1 MFICFVRCKD
11 KQICT
16 SYKGICENSIPND
29 CVLPE
34 NYLFLQS
41 KIAIMEFSINL
52 RDGRLV
58 RFDHPVVMGIINLT
72 PDSFFAGSRCLDKD
86 GEEETLLRARIQQM
100 MADGAEMIDVGACS
114 TRPGY
119 EPPSAEEELRRLEW
133 GLPIVTD
140 VVRGAMP
147 ISVDTYRASVA
158 EAAVTRLG
166 ADIVND
172 VYGGTRDPEIIEVV
186 NRTGAPFI
194 LTADSNDVLGFFA
207 QQIAKV
213 KGAQV
218 ILDPGY
224 GFSKTVDDNYVWMRR
239 LSELI
244 EAYPDCPM
252 LVGISRKSMIWK
264 LLGNTPNEA
273 LNGTTVLNTI
283 AIQAGAHILRVH
295 DVREAV
301 EAVKIVTKMQ
311 TAKP

>member
-1 MFICFVRCKD
+1 
-11 KQICT
+11 
-16 SYKGICENSIPND
+16 
-29 CVLPE
+29 
-34 NYLFLQS
+34 
-41 KIAIMEFSINL
+41 MEFSINL
-52 RDGRLV
+52 RDGRQV
-58 RFDHPVVMGIINLT
+58 RFDHPVVMGIINVT

-86 GEEETLLRARIQQM
+86 GEEENLLRARIQQM
-100 MADGAEMIDVGACS
+100 MDDGAEMIDVGACS

-194 LTADSNDVLGFFA
+194 LTADSNDVLGFFS

-244 EAYPDCPM
+244 STYPDCPM

-283 AIQAGAHILRVH
+283 ALLSGAHILRVH

-301 EAVKIVTKMQ
+301 EAVRIVTKMH
-311 TAKP
+311 TA